1 MKLDVAGVC
10 MLVLVLMTA
19 VLTGTGAGPVPRRH
33 RALPG
38 ARGCH
43 IAQYKSLSPG
53 ERLAFKNATDAF
65 EESFW
70 LKTPTC
76 RSRPFPRT
84 WDLRQLQVWE
94 RPVALEAE
102 LNLTLQVLANS
113 SLGDVLDQP
122 LGTLCHIHSVLQACV
137 AAQPTEGPR
146 PRGRLHQW
154 LRRLLEAQEEEPW
167 GCLEASVMFNLFRLL
182 TKDLTCVASGHL
194 CV

>member
-19 VLTGTGAGPVPRRH
+19 VLTGTGAGPVPRHH
-33 RALPG
+33 RVLPG

-70 LKTPTC
+70 LKNHTC

-102 LNLTLQVLANS
+102 LALTLRVLANS
-113 SLGDVLDQP
+113 SLGDVLDRP
-122 LGTLCHIHSVLQACV
+122 LGTLSHIHSELQACV

-154 LRRLLEAQEEEPW
+154 LHRLHKAPKKEPW